1 MIPLLSTDATLVA
14 TLTIWI
20 AALLLGCVAQI
31 CLQNARQSMADVR
44 RCECHPACRLR
55 AFADGFGFIA
65 LAAFVTA
72 AVSHLVFSMGWHL

>member
-14 TLTIWI
+14 TLVIWI
-20 AALLLGCVAQI
+20 SALLLGGMAQI
-31 CLQNARQSMADVR
+31 WLQNARQSRAGVR
-44 RCECHPACRLR
+44 RCDCHPACRLR

-72 AVSHLVFSMGWHL
+72 AVSHLVFSLGWGL

>member
-14 TLTIWI
+14 TLVIWI
-20 AALLLGCVAQI
+20 GALLLGAMAQI
-31 CLQNARQSMADVR
+31 GLQNARESMAEVR

-72 AVSHLVFSMGWHL
+72 AVWHLVFSLGWGL

>member
-14 TLTIWI
+14 TLVIWI
-20 AALLLGCVAQI
+20 SALLLGGMAQI
-31 CLQNARQSMADVR
+31 CLQNARESMADVR
-44 RCECHPACRLR
+44 RCECHPARRLR

-72 AVSHLVFSMGWHL
+72 AVSHLVFSLGWGL